1 MPNIFISLE
10 ELSPLGFGL
19 RTVAVGIMLYFVSRK
34 LPRRSAGQFA
44 GFDFTFFWM
53 MGGLIASPLY
63 DPKINFINTITAVVA
78 VFFWHHTVAYF
89 AQKSRSFAGVIYGTA
104 VPLIRGGKIIR
115 QNMKKELFN
124 MELLLTQLRLQKV
137 ASLAEVEEA
146 TLETNGEVSVIKK
159 SYLLPVTPKDLN
171 IPVVSG
177 ESATVVVD
185 DGKVLVGNLA
195 KLNHSEKWLKDQLR
209 QNGILRVKDVFLA
222 VIDSTGNLSYS
233 VK

>member
-1 MPNIFISLE
+1 MQNIFNSLQ

-19 RTVAVGIMLYFVSRK
+19 RAVAVGLILWFASRK

-63 DPKINFINTITAVVA
+63 DPKINFVNTLTAA
-78 VFFWHHTVAYF
+78 VTVFAWHHLIAYI
-89 AQKSRSFAGVIYGTA
+89 ALKSRPLAGMIYGTS

-124 MELLLTQLRLQKV
+124 LELLMTQLRLQKV
-137 ASLAEVEEA
+137 TSLTEVEEA
-146 TLETNGEVSVIKK
+146 TLETNGEISVIKK
-159 SYLLPVTPKDLN
+159 PHLSPVTPQDLN

-177 ESATVVVD
+177 GRATIVVD
-185 DGKVLVGNLA
+185 DGRVLVDNLS
-195 KLNHSEKWLKDQLR
+195 KLNHSEKWLQEHLR
-209 QNGILRVKDVFLA
+209 RNGITKVNDVYIA